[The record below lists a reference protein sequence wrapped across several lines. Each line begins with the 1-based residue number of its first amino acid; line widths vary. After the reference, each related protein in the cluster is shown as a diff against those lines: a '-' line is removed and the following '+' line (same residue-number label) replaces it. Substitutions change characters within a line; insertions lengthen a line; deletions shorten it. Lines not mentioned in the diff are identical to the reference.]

1 MSEEYLDEAGR
12 SPFGRWFNSLSGQ
25 AAARVV
31 TALYRLENGNTS
43 NVKSVGRG
51 VSELRIDHG
60 PGYRV
65 YFGWDG
71 RTLIILLGG
80 GSKKRQQRDIRL
92 AHQRWQEYK
101 YRKSAKR

>member
-92 AHQRWQEYK
+92 AHQRWQEHK
-101 YRKSAKR
+101 HRKSVKR